1 MTCPICRYETGEGKY
16 CKKCGARLII
26 EESPV
31 FAAMK
36 EQAAASEVYSI
47 NRTSVSSK
55 GDRPQ
60 TNQGE
65 PALPVYTPPDI
76 PFQTAGRQH
85 GEEAEEEPNPYW
97 TSLKLYGQLYGEYFL
112 KGIKHPFSAAV
123 ATDSSQFL
131 NAMVTML
138 LYVLLLP
145 LTIYATL
152 HHELQGLP
160 AGAFAELVVK
170 PVIWIALFMFLLNVF
185 TYAAVKLSFNPA
197 VKLKEVMARF
207 GTLLTLFLM
216 LYVVSLLFLF
226 LNGDISKVIILL
238 SFISTLMTVPLLVMT
253 SYKRRMVGGLDPLYA
268 ILLVYVAVML
278 VIVILGN
285 SMIGYI
291 TGF

>member
-26 EESPV
+26 EDSPV

-36 EQAAASEVYSI
+36 EQAAASEIYSV
-47 NRTSVSSK
+47 NRTSTSSK
-55 GDRPQ
+55 GERSQIP
-60 TNQGE
+60 QGE
-65 PALPVYTPPDI
+65 PSLPVYTPPDI
-76 PFQTAGRQH
+76 PFHTAGRQH
-85 GEEAEEEPNPYW
+85 SEEAEEEPNPYW
-97 TSLKLYGQLYGEYFL
+97 TSLKLYGQLYGDYFL
-112 KGIKHPFSAAV
+112 KGIKHPFSAAT

-131 NAMVTML
+131 NAMVSML

-145 LTIYATL
+145 LTTYATL
-152 HHELQGLP
+152 NHELQGLP
-160 AGAFAELVVK
+160 EGAFVDLVVK
-170 PVIWIALFMFLLNVF
+170 PVIWIALFLFLLNVF
-185 TYAAVKLSFNPA
+185 TYAAVKLSFNPS

-207 GTLLTLFLM
+207 GTLLTLFLV

-253 SYKRRMVGGLDPLYA
+253 SYKRKMFGGLDPLYA

-278 VIVILGN
+278 AIMILGN

-291 TGF
+291 TGL